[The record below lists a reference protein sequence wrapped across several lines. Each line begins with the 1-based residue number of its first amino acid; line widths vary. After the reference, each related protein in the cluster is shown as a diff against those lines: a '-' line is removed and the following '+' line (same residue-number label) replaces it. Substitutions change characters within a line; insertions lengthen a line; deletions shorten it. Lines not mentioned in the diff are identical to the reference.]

1 MHKSIIRRLKKNQL
15 YSSFQENIWGAN
27 ITDMELINQSNKWI
41 RFLFCVNDVFIK
53 WVICLKY
60 KKVLQLLMFF
70 KKL

>member
-53 WVICLKY
+53 WVIFLKY